1 MLTEKQIK
9 SLRDIAG
16 TENVFFDSESI
27 EKYSQDETPNLKYPP
42 DTVVILPSLSS
53 VKELIDFCNRENVP
67 IVPRGAGTGTTG
79 GCLPVCGGIVVSFE
93 KLNKIIDI
101 DENNLMAVVEP
112 GVITGNLNSEAEKR
126 GLFYPVDPASLDSCT
141 LGGNVAEN
149 AGGPRAVKYGVTG
162 DYVCGIKAV
171 LPDGTNFVFGG
182 KIVKN
187 VMGYD
192 IPGILVGS
200 EGTLAIFREI
210 TFKLIP
216 SPHFVSDLLVPFAS
230 IRDAAVTVSEI
241 LRGKIVPSAIEFM
254 DRNSIDAVGKLLER
268 KMPYGEAGA
277 HLLIQIDSSDEQEA
291 AKIYE
296 KVGEICMKNGAKDV
310 LVADNRQ
317 MKEKLWEARR
327 KIREAIKPISPVKRS
342 SDVVVPRFKIPDLL
356 ERIYLLQDKHKIKF
370 INYGHAGDGNVH
382 VNILKENMEDALWDK
397 KLPAVLDDLYETVV
411 SMGGAISGEHGIGIV
426 QKKYLRKAVGDREI
440 KIMKDIKKLFDPNNI
455 LNPGKIF

>member
-1 MLTEKQIK
+1 MLTEKQIRA
-9 SLRDIAG
+9 LCDIAG

-27 EKYSQDETPNLKYPP
+27 EKYAQDETPDMKYQP
-42 DTVVILPSLSS
+42 DTVIILPCISC
-53 VKELIDFCNRENVP
+53 VKELVGFCNDEKVP

-79 GCLPVCGGIVVSFE
+79 GCLPVHGGVVLSFE

-112 GVITGNLNSEAEKR
+112 GVITGNLHAEVEKK

-141 LGGNVAEN
+141 VGGNVAEN
-149 AGGPRAVKYGVTG
+149 SGGPRAVKYGVTG

-171 LPDGTNFVFGG
+171 LPDGTDFVFGG

-187 VMGYD
+187 VMGYN

-200 EGTLAIFREI
+200 EGTLAVFKEI

-216 SPHFVSDLLVPFAS
+216 KPHFVSDLLVPFAS
-230 IRDAAVTVSEI
+230 IRDAALTVSRI
-241 LRGKIVPSAIEFM
+241 LRSKIVPSAIEFM
-254 DRNSIDAVGKLLER
+254 DKSSIDAVGKLLDR

-277 HLLIQIDSSDEQEA
+277 HLLIQLDSSDGDEA
-291 AKIYE
+291 EKIYE
-296 KVGEICMKNGAKDV
+296 KVGGICMENNAEDV
-310 LVADNRQ
+310 LVADNSQ

-356 ERIYLLQDKHKIKF
+356 ESIYLLQDKHKIRF

-382 VNILKENMEDALWDK
+382 VNILKENMEDSVWNE
-397 KLPAVLDDLYETVV
+397 KLPVVLDELYAIVV
-411 SMGGAISGEHGIGIV
+411 GMGGAISGEHGIGLV
-426 QKKYLRKAVGDREI
+426 QKKYLRKAVGNREI
-440 KIMKDIKKLFDPNNI
+440 KIMTDIKKLFDPNNI
-455 LNPGKIF
+455 MNPGKIF